1 MMFLEGMTPR
11 SHHSTTIK
19 QWSLLLLRT
28 AMISLIAFA
37 LARPV
42 LYARAATPPRPGRSA
57 AVMVLDRSA
66 SMSLNDNGR
75 RRLDL
80 AKEAIFQL
88 LSPGFKRGDDL
99 WLLALG
105 DGDPASAAVYA
116 SDPME
121 LAQHVHDVNSASGAA
136 DVASG
141 LNRAIKLL
149 ASSDAANREIY
160 LVCDRAAQGWSGVD
174 NQFVQQWTQQ
184 ARGRVRLFVI
194 PVGSQDT
201 DNVAIESITVSPSP
215 AVVNQ
220 PLEVQVRVRNFGSV
234 PRAAVPITVESRD
247 RSGKQEVL
255 SRSTLN
261 LPALGSAKKKIS
273 VKLPQAGSII
283 LSASIS
289 AAGLATDKRLDY
301 SLQVLDPLRVL
312 IIDGDEGDE
321 SSRSA
326 SDFLRLALTP
336 FHEAQR
342 NAFLVD
348 VSRPDSW
355 GPADLF
361 SHRVVVLTN
370 VPSLTDLQ
378 ARSLQQFVYD
388 GGGVIVIPG
397 DQTRVENYNALLP
410 WLPAALQLPMPP
422 SESSGLALQHLNLDH
437 PVLHFLSGYVDV
449 ASTVDVRRYFP
460 SLPRVGAAVLADY
473 ADGKPF
479 LVTRDVGQGRA
490 VLMTTPADG
499 QWSNLPLTDLFLPL
513 AQSMVRYAAAGPSD
527 AWLVQRNVAI
537 GQPLVASFD
546 EPVALGDLRV
556 VGPAGNVLPKEN
568 VSLSSRQDGADVNLA
583 SADWPGV
590 YSISAPAN
598 PAIQFAV
605 RTPFSESDLMP
616 LSADQFS
623 TLSSR
628 LGFALLDA
636 ETQPLA
642 LAQESF
648 RRGKELWLSLVA
660 VVIAL
665 GMIELAVTGL
675 WAGSRA

>member
-1 MMFLEGMTPR
+1 MAFLNPVMLYGLTAATAPLVLHLLNRSRYRSVEWGAMMFLEGMTPR

-261 LPALGSAKKKIS
+261 LPALGSAKKK
-273 VKLPQAGSII
+273 
-283 LSASIS
+283 SA
-289 AAGLATDKRLDY
+289 
-301 SLQVLDPLRVL
+301 
-312 IIDGDEGDE
+312 
-321 SSRSA
+321 
-326 SDFLRLALTP
+326 
-336 FHEAQR
+336 
-342 NAFLVD
+342 
-348 VSRPDSW
+348 
-355 GPADLF
+355 
-361 SHRVVVLTN
+361 
-370 VPSLTDLQ
+370 
-378 ARSLQQFVYD
+378 
-388 GGGVIVIPG
+388 
-397 DQTRVENYNALLP
+397 
-410 WLPAALQLPMPP
+410 
-422 SESSGLALQHLNLDH
+422 
-437 PVLHFLSGYVDV
+437 
-449 ASTVDVRRYFP
+449 
-460 SLPRVGAAVLADY
+460 
-473 ADGKPF
+473 
-479 LVTRDVGQGRA
+479 
-490 VLMTTPADG
+490 
-499 QWSNLPLTDLFLPL
+499 
-513 AQSMVRYAAAGPSD
+513 
-527 AWLVQRNVAI
+527 
-537 GQPLVASFD
+537 
-546 EPVALGDLRV
+546 
-556 VGPAGNVLPKEN
+556 
-568 VSLSSRQDGADVNLA
+568 
-583 SADWPGV
+583 
-590 YSISAPAN
+590 
-598 PAIQFAV
+598 
-605 RTPFSESDLMP
+605 
-616 LSADQFS
+616 
-623 TLSSR
+623 
-628 LGFALLDA
+628 
-636 ETQPLA
+636 
-642 LAQESF
+642 
-648 RRGKELWLSLVA
+648 
-660 VVIAL
+660 
-665 GMIELAVTGL
+665 
-675 WAGSRA
+675 

>member
-1 MMFLEGMTPR
+1 MAFLNPVMLYGLTAATAPLLLHLLNRSRYRRVEWAAMMFLDGTTPT
-11 SHHSTTIK
+11 SHYSTTIK

-28 AMISLIAFA
+28 AMISVIAFA

-42 LYARAATPPRPGRSA
+42 LYARAAPPPRPGRSA

-99 WLLALG
+99 WLLTLG

-116 SDPME
+116 SDPLE
-121 LAQHVHDVNSASGAA
+121 LAQHVHDVTSASGAA

-141 LNRAIKLL
+141 LNRAMNLL

-174 NQFVQQWTQQ
+174 DAFIEPWAQR
-184 ARGRVRLFVI
+184 ARDRVRLFVV
-194 PVGSQDT
+194 PVGSQET
-201 DNVAIESITVSPSP
+201 DNVAVESITVSPSP
-215 AVVNQ
+215 AVVDQ
-220 PLEVQVRVRNFGSV
+220 PLDVQVRVRNFGSV
-234 PRAAVPITVESRD
+234 PRAAVPLTVEWRD
-247 RSGKQEVL
+247 ASDRREIF

-261 LPALGSAKKKIS
+261 LPALGSAEKKIS

-348 VSRPDSW
+348 VSHPDSW
-355 GPADLF
+355 RPADLP
-361 SHRVVVLTN
+361 SHRVVMLTN
-370 VPSLTDLQ
+370 VPSLTDVQ
-378 ARSLQQFVYD
+378 ARALQQFVYD

-397 DQTRVENYNALLP
+397 DQTRVENLNGLLP
-410 WLPAALQLPMPP
+410 WLPALLQSPMPP
-422 SESSGLALQHLNLDH
+422 SESAGLTLQHLNLDH
-437 PVLHFLSGYVDV
+437 PVLEFLSGYADV
-449 ASTVDVRRYFP
+449 ASTLEVRRYFP
-460 SLPRVGAAVLADY
+460 SLPRVGAMVLAEY

-479 LVTRDVGQGRA
+479 LLTRSVGQGRA

-499 QWSNLPLTDLFLPL
+499 QWSN
-513 AQSMVRYAAAGPSD
+513 R
-527 AWLVQRNVAI
+527 WR
-537 GQPLVASFD
+537 
-546 EPVALGDLRV
+546 
-556 VGPAGNVLPKEN
+556 
-568 VSLSSRQDGADVNLA
+568 SRWRD
-583 SADWPGV
+583 S
-590 YSISAPAN
+590 
-598 PAIQFAV
+598 
-605 RTPFSESDLMP
+605 R
-616 LSADQFS
+616 
-623 TLSSR
+623 R
-628 LGFALLDA
+628 LGRAMPGLRSEMLL
-636 ETQPLA
+636 
-642 LAQESF
+642 S
-648 RRGKELWLSLVA
+648 V
-660 VVIAL
+660 
-665 GMIELAVTGL
+665 
-675 WAGSRA
+675 SR